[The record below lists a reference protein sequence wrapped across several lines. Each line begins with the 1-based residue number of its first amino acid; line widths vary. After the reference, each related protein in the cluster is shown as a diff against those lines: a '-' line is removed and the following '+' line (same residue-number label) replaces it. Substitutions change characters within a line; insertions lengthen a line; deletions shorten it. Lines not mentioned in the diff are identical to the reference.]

1 MIWFDMQKILI
12 YDIVLIKRLKIICV
26 FEKKV
31 VILQPDLLCGGVY
44 ICVAH
49 DID

>member
-44 ICVAH
+44 ICVH
-49 DID
+49 IT